1 VSPVDR
7 YRVPA
12 GKPTLLADRD
22 PTDQALLPGG
32 DRDAGRAEVARVNER
47 LAELQVR
54 LAAEKKHRLL
64 VVFQAMDTGGKD
76 GAIRNVFRDV
86 NPAGVH
92 VTSFKQPSEDDLAHD
107 YLRRIH
113 SQVPGDGEI
122 AIFNRSHYED
132 VLVVRV
138 HELVPKARWRR
149 RYGHI
154 NDFERLLA
162 DEGTTVV
169 KFFLHI
175 SRDEQ
180 RKRLQARVDDPH
192 KRWKFREGDLG
203 ERARWDEYMAAYEDA
218 LSQTSTER
226 APWWVV
232 PANRKWYRDLVV
244 STVLVQTLESLD
256 LQWPEHPELDGVTV
270 A

>member
-1 VSPVDR
+1 VSRLDSH
-7 YRVPA
+7 RVAPGEPA
-12 GKPTLLADRD
+12 RLADRD
-22 PTDQALLPGG
+22 PAGDAAFPGSDKVRG
-32 DRDAGRAEVARVNER
+32 RSEIDRTNER
-47 LAELQVR
+47 LAELQVL

-76 GAIRNVFRDV
+76 GAIRNVFQGV
-86 NPAGVH
+86 NPAGVR
-92 VTSFKQPSEDDLAHD
+92 VTSFKQPSDDDLAHD
-107 YLRRIH
+107 YLRRVH
-113 SQVPGDGEI
+113 PHVPGDGEI

-154 NDFERLLA
+154 NDFERLLT

-175 SRDEQ
+175 SEDEQ

-203 ERARWDEYMAAYEDA
+203 ERARWNDYMVAYEDA

-232 PANRKWYRDLVV
+232 PADRKWYRDLVV
-244 STVLVQTLESLD
+244 STVLVQTLESLG
-256 LQWPEHPELDGVTV
+256 LRWPEHPELDGVTV
-270 A
+270 P